1 VGFVFMIFLSIFA
14 MGNEAPGKT
23 INLTDI
29 PTGDYRW
36 RDVADQLYSQSY
48 QTSYHYTQATV
59 KITYD
64 AVGTSL
70 RGTLEATNLKPNF
83 AYQLKLAG
91 FPGTPDN
98 EHIGLAGRWWQE
110 EWNGSAWSSGQ
121 NLNNKGDGSSPSPND
136 TTYFQRRDIVNTTSP
151 TGLKYRYTGY
161 LVFDYFITDE
171 NGNAVLNFE
180 TNSSYHVL
188 WKTSQRS
195 ATISDGPEKS
205 WSFDP
210 YPSVA
215 YDTNYPPQ
223 TVNIFGEWE
232 RLPVG
237 GVLLQVG
244 DYLAQIILTEE
255 SFHGSGGTYAGN
267 WAAAMGGEIDFS
279 LIIDSDGDGIPDSSD
294 NCPTVPNTGQ
304 VNSDG
309 DTYGDAC
316 DNCPTVTNQDQL
328 DSDSDGVGN
337 VCDNCPNICNPLQLD
352 ADHDG
357 KGDLCDSTPGCGG
370 CGQPTCEQWCT
381 GVDSDG
387 DGIPDTSDN
396 CPTVSN
402 PGQEDGDGDG
412 VGNVCDNCPTIA
424 NKNQADSDLD
434 GVGNA
439 CDNCPSN
446 CNSQQKDADSDG
458 VGDICDPSPNCGG
471 CGQPLCEQQ
480 C

>member
-1 VGFVFMIFLSIFA
+1 MKKSKIYRKGVGIDAKRIVKCGVGFVFIILLSIFA

-29 PTGDYRW
+29 PPGDYRW
-36 RDVADQLYSQSY
+36 RDVADQLYSQGYRASY
-48 QTSYHYTQATV
+48 NYTQATV

-64 AVGTSL
+64 AVGISL

-91 FPGTPDN
+91 SPGTTAN
-98 EHIGLAGRWWQE
+98 EGIGLAGRWWQE

-151 TGLKYRYTGY
+151 TGLQYRYTGY

-195 ATISDGPEKS
+195 ATLSDGPVKS
-205 WSFDP
+205 RSFDP
-210 YPSVA
+210 YPSLA
-215 YDTNYPPQ
+215 YDTDYPPQ

-237 GVLLQVG
+237 GVHLQVG

-267 WAAAMGGEIDFS
+267 WAAAMGGQIDFS
-279 LIIDSDGDGIPDSSD
+279 LIIDSDGDGIPDSE
-294 NCPTVPNTGQ
+294 
-304 VNSDG
+304 
-309 DTYGDAC
+309 
-316 DNCPTVTNQDQL
+316 
-328 DSDSDGVGN
+328 
-337 VCDNCPNICNPLQLD
+337 DNCPNKPNGTNLGTCSATSDKPGGNCTSD
-352 ADHDG
+352 ADCANG
-357 KGDLCDSTPGCGG
+357 CSSNGLCIKY
-370 CGQPTCEQWCT
+370 QR
-381 GVDSDG
+381 
-387 DGIPDTSDN
+387 
-396 CPTVSN
+396 
-402 PGQEDGDGDG
+402 
-412 VGNVCDNCPTIA
+412 
-424 NKNQADSDLD
+424 
-434 GVGNA
+434 
-439 CDNCPSN
+439 
-446 CNSQQKDADSDG
+446 DADSDG
-458 VGDICDPSPNCGG
+458 VGDVCDGCPDDPNKADSGACGCGIPDTDSDSDGIADCNDTCPNDPNNDADSDGHCADVDNCPNNCNIQQLDADNDGIGDVCDTTPGCGG
-471 CGQPLCEQQ
+471 CSGVGCEKQ